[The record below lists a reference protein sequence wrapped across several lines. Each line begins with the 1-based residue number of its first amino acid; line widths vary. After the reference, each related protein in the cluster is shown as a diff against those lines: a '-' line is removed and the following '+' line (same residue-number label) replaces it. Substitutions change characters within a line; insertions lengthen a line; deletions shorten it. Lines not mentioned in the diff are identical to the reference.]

1 MEPARSGLRSCITQ
15 LRHAPANE
23 RAAFLAE
30 ACADDADLRRQ
41 LETLLDAPATAD
53 SLFAGPAVAITA
65 QMVSHPEAP
74 VLSGRQLGVYRLSER
89 RSRCGFVVEVAGRGS
104 EESVRA

>member
-1 MEPARSGLRSCITQ
+1 MEPARWQRIAELY
-15 LRHAPANE
+15 HAAQTRPANE

-30 ACADDADLRRQ
+30 ACADDEDLRRQ

-53 SLFAGPAVAITA
+53 SLFAGPALAVTA
-65 QMVSHPEAP
+65 QMAGDPPAP

-89 RSRCGFVVEVAGRGS
+89 IGIGGMGEVVPCP
-104 EESVRA
+104 